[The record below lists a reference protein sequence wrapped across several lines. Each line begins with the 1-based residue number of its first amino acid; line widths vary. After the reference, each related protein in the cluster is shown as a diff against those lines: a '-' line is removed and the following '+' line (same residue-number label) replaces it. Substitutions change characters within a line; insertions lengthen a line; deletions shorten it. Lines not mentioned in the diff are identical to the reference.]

1 MVAVRLLSFISS
13 FAEPLTIMTCSVGVC
28 QCQGIKQPA
37 VPLKTITD
45 GPLEGSPL
53 STAMVVHEGS
63 PAIGANLFSDN
74 LWNTPISSAWVMN
87 RHMTAAATNLIAS
100 FPRIN
105 INPVYPGDGSV
116 GTRHFGAAWRHSS
129 FAVPQ
134 RRCRWLQS
142 ASVPLRVAKDRSV
155 GQS

>member
-1 MVAVRLLSFISS
+1 
-13 FAEPLTIMTCSVGVC
+13 MTCSVGVC

-74 LWNTPISSAWVMN
+74 LWSTPISSAWVMN

-116 GTRHFGAAWRHSS
+116 GTRHFGAAWRHYPSQ
-129 FAVPQ
+129 FHTALPLAPIGFGTAA
-134 RRCRWLQS
+134 RCE
-142 ASVPLRVAKDRSV
+142 ASIRRSV
-155 GQS
+155 LKRHTGTALTFSSAG